1 MKTQILSITL
11 LLLFSTASLFA
22 QPQAYAQTHK
32 NCKIPNLT
40 EQQQT
45 KIDAINLKYKKDVL
59 PLRNEIREMRAKI
72 TTLTTQDNVNLEEV
86 YALIDAIAQK
96 KAEIEKKHT
105 AKQNE
110 IRNLLTEEQQV
121 VFDMHK
127 SKSYNNRSGANK
139 NNRSNCRGQH
149 QKVQGPCEQHKQGA
163 FKPTN
168 N

>member
-11 LLLFSTASLFA
+11 VMLFATASLFA
-22 QPQAYAQTHK
+22 QPKANSQTHNK
-32 NCKIPNLT
+32 CKIPNLT

-45 KIDAINLKYKKDVL
+45 QIDAINLKYRKEVL
-59 PLRNEIREMRAKI
+59 PLHNEIREMRAKI
-72 TTLTTQDNVNLEEV
+72 TTLTTQDNVDLEEV

-96 KAEIEKKHT
+96 KAEIEKKRI
-105 AKQNE
+105 AKHNE
-110 IRNLLTEEQQV
+110 IRNLLTEEQRV

-127 SKSYNNRSGANK
+127 SKNHHNHSGATGNK
-139 NNRSNCRGQH
+139 HSNCSGQH

-163 FKPTN
+163 FKPKN